1 MKKSSLFWIAAI
13 AALIGVNIVAALA
26 HARYDLTEEKRY
38 SLSTP
43 TRQLLRGL
51 DSTIT
56 IDVFVEGDELPAVV
70 RKFRNAVQDFLAES
84 KEYGGA
90 RLQYKFINP
99 YTGADTAAVRQVE
112 DSLYNNYGLFPVV
125 MNAPE
130 KVGDKLEVSKI
141 IHGAVIHYGDRS
153 VGVDLLKGARQFG
166 TETEQLAALYNNV
179 EASIEYKMASAI
191 EKLTAKQRPVVA
203 YALGN
208 GETFGYNINDAFIT
222 LQENYRSD
230 TFNIHE
236 APIIPAAINA
246 LVILKPTVP
255 FTDADKMKID
265 QYVMHG
271 GTVFWMID
279 NMYAEFD
286 SLYKS
291 QGFVAFDRGL
301 NLEDLLFTYGT
312 RIDQALVQDMQCDM
326 LPQVNGTSN
335 QQQMVHWPFFPI
347 LNGSDHPISKN
358 LDGIRALFPTRLDTV
373 EAEGI
378 RKTVL
383 LRTGNNSR
391 VLPAPARI
399 DFEFLQIAPEEKE
412 FRQRN
417 QTIAL
422 LLEGRFRSLYRG
434 RIPGAV
440 RDTFAQYGQ
449 PVLETAEKPG
459 KMIVVADGDI
469 AQNQF
474 SSSMGPLPMG
484 MNVFTRYT
492 YANKDFFTNSLEY
505 LVNPSDILQTRS
517 KEYTLRLLDPRRA
530 QDEKAK
536 WQAINILLP
545 IVLIVLFG
553 IGYQQWRKR
562 KYSRPAAR

>member
-1 MKKSSLFWIAAI
+1 MKKRAAFWIAAI
-13 AALIGVNIVAALA
+13 ALLIGVNILAALL
-26 HARYDLTEEKRY
+26 HARFDLTQEKRY
-38 SLSTP
+38 SLSKP
-43 TRQLLRGL
+43 TRKLLRGL
-51 DSTIT
+51 DSTVT
-56 IDVFVEGDELPAVV
+56 IDVFVEGNELPAVV

-90 RLQYKFINP
+90 NLRYNFINP

-112 DSLYNNYGLFPVV
+112 DSLYSNYGLFPVV

-130 KVGDKLEVSKI
+130 KVGDKMEVSKI
-141 IHGAVIHYGDRS
+141 IHGAVIHYRDRS

-191 EKLTAKQRPVVA
+191 EKLTAKQKPVVA

-230 TFNIHE
+230 TFNIRE
-236 APIIPAAINA
+236 APVIPTEINA

-291 QGFVAFDRGL
+291 QGFIAFDRGL
-301 NLEDLLFTYGT
+301 NLEDILFNYGA
-312 RIDQALVQDMQCDM
+312 RIDQALVQDMQCDK
-326 LPQVNGTSN
+326 LPQVSGQGD
-335 QQQMVHWPFFPI
+335 QQRLVDWPFFPI
-347 LNGSDHPISKN
+347 LNGTDHPISKN

-373 EAEGI
+373 QADGI
-378 RKTVL
+378 SKIVL
-383 LRTGNNSR
+383 LQTGNNTR
-391 VLPAPARI
+391 LLPAPARI
-399 DFEFLQIAPEEKE
+399 DFEFLQIAPDAQE

-417 QTIAL
+417 QAIAL

-449 PVLETAEKPG
+449 PVLESASAPG

-505 LVNPSDILQTRS
+505 LVNPSDILQTRA
-517 KEYTLRLLDPRRA
+517 KEYSLRLLDPRRA
-530 QDEKAK
+530 TDEKAR
-536 WQAINILLP
+536 WQAINIVVP

-553 IGYQQWRKR
+553 LAYQQWRKR
-562 KYSRPAAR
+562 RYARA